1 MKFLVG
7 TVTSA
12 KSQPPN
18 VYVVTG
24 EQAINLTALDAS
36 IGYDLMNLIEQGDA
50 INRVN
55 QLAAGAPSVLVSDIT
70 PALPIAA
77 PGKTICLGLNYT
89 DHIKEGGYDVPEYP
103 ALFMRGP
110 NSLMPAGAPMIRPSC
125 SEQLDYEVELMVI
138 IGKAGKHITEENA
151 FDHVFAYSVF
161 NDGSVRNYQRKTHQW
176 TPGKNFD
183 STGPIGP
190 YSVTPDELPPGAAGL
205 KIETRVGDEILQ
217 SANTSEMLWSVARTL
232 ATVSEFATLEP
243 GDYIA
248 MGTPPGVGH
257 ARKPQRWLRPGEII
271 EVEIEGIGICANP
284 IVAEEDLKSGA
295 N

>member
-7 TVTSA
+7 NSGGSVE
-12 KSQPPN
+12 PN
-18 VYVVTG
+18 VFLVNGNDATD
-24 EQAINLTALDAS
+24 LTALDVS
-36 IGYDLMNLIEQGDA
+36 IGHDLMNLIEQGDTT
-50 INRVN
+50 NRVKA
-55 QLAAGAPSVLVSDIT
+55 LVTGAPTVPVAEIT
-70 PALPIAA
+70 PALPVAR

-110 NSLMPAGAPMIRPSC
+110 NSLMAAGAPMIRPSC

-138 IGKAGKHITEENA
+138 IGKKGKHIPEDKA
-151 FDHVFAYSVF
+151 LDYVFAYSVF

-183 STGPIGP
+183 ATGPIGP
-190 YSVTPDELPPGAAGL
+190 FSVTPDELPPGAEGL
-205 KIETRVGDEILQ
+205 KIESRVGDEILQ
-217 SANTSEMLWSVARTL
+217 SANTSEMLWPVAKTL

-257 ARKPQRWLRPGEII
+257 ARTPQRWLRPGEII
-271 EVEIEGIGICANP
+271 EVEVEGIGICANP
-284 IVAEEDLKSGA
+284 IVAEEDLKA
-295 N
+295 